1 MKSEGKYTLMA
12 FIALLLTAGAARGQ
26 NEMTATD
33 QIWANY
39 DPTWRLRKRWTFDVD
54 TAIRIINSDQF
65 LWQIRLHPTLE
76 FSPWKWMDLT
86 GGVWHIYTRQ
96 AETFDRFETRP
107 VVGIRLKADIWRGLR
122 LSNYFRL
129 EYRVQRD
136 LDTGETLTARRLR
149 DRVQVMIPINHR
161 RLSDDNTWYAIVDAE
176 MFRQRD
182 PNVNDGFNSRRRYRA
197 GIGRRKNS
205 AWDFQLLYVLQRSRE
220 SATSPFSPADHV
232 ISFGMIQRV
241 K

>member
-1 MKSEGKYTLMA
+1 MKAKGKCALIA
-12 FIALLLTAGAARGQ
+12 FIASLLMAGAARGQ
-26 NEMTATD
+26 NETTTTE
-33 QIWANY
+33 QIWINY
-39 DPTWRLRKRWTFDVD
+39 DPTWSLSKRWTFDVD

-107 VVGIRLKADIWRGLR
+107 VVGIRLKADIWRGVR

-129 EYRVQRD
+129 EYRVQRN

-149 DRVQVMIPINHR
+149 DRIQTMIPINHR
-161 RLSDDNTWYAIVDAE
+161 NLSDDNTWYLIIDAE
-176 MFRQRD
+176 RFRQRD
-182 PNVNDGFNSRRRYRA
+182 PNVDDGFNSRQRYRA
-197 GIGRRKNS
+197 GIGWRKNS
-205 AWDFQLLYVLQRSRE
+205 AWNFHLLYVLQRSRE
-220 SATSPFSPADHV
+220 SGASSFSPADHIIS
-232 ISFGMIQRV
+232 ISFIQRV